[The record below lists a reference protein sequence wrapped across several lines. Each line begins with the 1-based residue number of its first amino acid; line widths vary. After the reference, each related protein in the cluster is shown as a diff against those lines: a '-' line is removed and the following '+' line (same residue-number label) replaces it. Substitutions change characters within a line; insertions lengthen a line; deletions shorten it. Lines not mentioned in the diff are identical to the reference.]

1 MNICVEVKCPYCGI
15 SNKLLVD
22 IDSVYIYPRVVTCD
36 MEEGGCDKDFVIKPH
51 LSISTKIFKIQE
63 DEPDGK

>member
-1 MNICVEVKCPYCGI
+1 MNICVEVKCPYCGTI
-15 SNKLLVD
+15 NKVLIEAESL
-22 IDSVYIYPRVVTCD
+22 YIPPIVATCD
-36 MEEGGCDKDFVIKPH
+36 MLKGGCDEDFVIKPQ